1 MDIAND
7 DCLVF
12 FRMCVCMLLF
22 IKLVVLKVSYF
33 LFVDFFVY
41 FVFLFSTAVK

>member
-33 LFVDFFVY
+33 LFVDFLYILF
-41 FVFLFSTAVK
+41 FSFLLL